1 MSRSFLALSR
11 PLVTWACLLTLV
23 VVSPS
28 AEAGR
33 DDTEL
38 LAVVPSTAA
47 VVVSTDHA
55 TLSKHPHYLDVLK
68 FLVSQGWGAGL
79 EALSSSGLK
88 LGKDVGSTVSYRT
101 SHGAEGLV
109 LKLASTEKLR
119 ASAASKRGSAFESSE
134 EGGYPSFTLTK
145 RLRAYE
151 LGGGVLLIAP
161 SAIGKRALESLG
173 KKKVMSKKRGFSKL
187 AKRAR
192 GLGDSLWGVAYVPG
206 ALRKRMKKQG
216 TGDMA
221 GVERVLFGAKGL
233 GPTLL
238 RVEATAKSPA
248 EAEGALAAL
257 RSKIDRKIL
266 SSTVLKALGAGILV
280 DLLELSTSGKR
291 LDASMSL
298 TAPQVGLLSR
308 LAKRLVRSL

>member
-1 MSRSFLALSR
+1 MSRSSHALSS
-11 PLVTWACLLTLV
+11 PLVTWACLLTLLV
-23 VVSPS
+23 WSPP

-33 DDTEL
+33 DDAEL
-38 LAVVPSTAA
+38 LAVVPSSAA

-79 EALSSSGLK
+79 EALASSGVE
-88 LGKDVGSTVSYRT
+88 LGKDVRSTVSYRT
-101 SHGAEGLV
+101 AHGAEGLV
-109 LKLASTEKLR
+109 LKLASADKLR
-119 ASAASKRGSAFESSE
+119 ASATSARGSAFESSE

-161 SAIGKRALESLG
+161 PAIGKRALESLG

-248 EAEGALAAL
+248 DAEAALAAL

-266 SSTVLKALGAGILV
+266 SSTVLKALGAGVLV
-280 DLLELSTSGKR
+280 DLLKLSTSGKR